1 MVAPSA
7 ASTIRGSPLR
17 WSNDD
22 SIAHGRNV
30 YVGPLSGAALPRF
43 RTMVEK
49 LNVLV
54 DGGKATPGPPLG
66 PALGPLRLTIVEII
80 KASND
85 KTKRFAGMK
94 VPVTSTVD
102 PKSKALT
109 TDVG

>member
-54 DGGKATPGPPLG
+54 DGGRATPGPPLG
-66 PALGPLRLTIVEII
+66 PALGPLDLNNVEII
-80 KASND
+80 KASNER
-85 KTKRFAGMK
+85 TKRFEWMK
-94 VPVTSTVD
+94 IHVTLILD
-102 PKSKALT
+102 PKSK
-109 TDVG
+109 

>member
-30 YVGPLSGAALPRF
+30 YVGPLSGAALPRV
-43 RTMVEK
+43 RTMVGK
-49 LNVLV
+49 LNVLA

-66 PALGPLRLTIVEII
+66 PALGPLGLNIVEII
-80 KASND
+80 KAIND
-85 KTKRFAGMK
+85 KTKGVEGMK
-94 VPVTSTVD
+94 GRVTLLVTPQAKAFTVD
-102 PKSKALT
+102 
-109 TDVG
+109 